1 MNEQK
6 ETLGTRIKA
15 QREQTGKTLQQ
26 IAEEIQVAKS
36 TIQRYERDAIAAPK
50 QPVVAAI
57 AKSLGVSSAW
67 LLCQTEDKFP
77 LGAGESGADL
87 EFKYALFDEAAPLTP
102 ENRKKL
108 LEMAQF
114 FKQQQDKKS

>member
-1 MNEQK
+1 MK
-6 ETLGTRIKA
+6 ELQTLGARIKA

-26 IAEEIQVAKS
+26 IAEEIHVAKS
-36 TIQRYERDAIAAPK
+36 TVQRYERDTIAAPK

-57 AKSLGVSSAW
+57 AKSLNVSTAW

-77 LGAGESGADL
+77 LGAGDSGDDL

-114 FKQQQDKKS
+114 FKQQQEKES